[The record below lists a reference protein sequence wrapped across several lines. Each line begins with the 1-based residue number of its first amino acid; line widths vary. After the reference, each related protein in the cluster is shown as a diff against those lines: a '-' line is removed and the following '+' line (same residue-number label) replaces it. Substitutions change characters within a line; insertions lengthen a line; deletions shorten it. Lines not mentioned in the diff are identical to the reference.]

1 MHIKNQQHIYRQCRR
16 SWYCDTNVQFVRTY
30 GNYSMVSESLWNDY
44 RDNIN
49 DDENENNDECNKEY
63 NTKIIKSMSFE
74 NKTKIVRSTSDNAS
88 RLNAETVVNFW
99 RSLDLLWLTVK

>member
-1 MHIKNQQHIYRQCRR
+1 MIPMYNLLEH
-16 SWYCDTNVQFVRTY
+16 S
-30 GNYSMVSESLWNDY
+30 GNYSMASESLGNGY

-49 DDENENNDECNKEY
+49 DEENENNDERNKE
-63 NTKIIKSMSFE
+63 NNKKTIKSMSFE

-88 RLNAETVVNFW
+88 RLNAEIVVNFW

>member
-1 MHIKNQQHIYRQCRR
+1 MA
-16 SWYCDTNVQFVRTY
+16 
-30 GNYSMVSESLWNDY
+30 SESLWNDY

-49 DDENENNDECNKEY
+49 NDENENNDEGNKE
-63 NTKIIKSMSFE
+63 NNKKTKSMSFE

-88 RLNAETVVNFW
+88 RLNAEIVVNFW

>member
-1 MHIKNQQHIYRQCRR
+1 MA
-16 SWYCDTNVQFVRTY
+16 
-30 GNYSMVSESLWNDY
+30 SESLWNDY

-49 DDENENNDECNKEY
+49 DDENENNGEGNKE
-63 NTKIIKSMSFE
+63 NNKKTIKSMSFE

-88 RLNAETVVNFW
+88 RLNAEIVVNFW

>member
-1 MHIKNQQHIYRQCRR
+1 MA
-16 SWYCDTNVQFVRTY
+16 
-30 GNYSMVSESLWNDY
+30 SESLWNDY

-49 DDENENNDECNKEY
+49 NDENENNDEGNKE
-63 NTKIIKSMSFE
+63 NNKKTKSMSFE

-99 RSLDLLWLTVK
+99 RSLDLL